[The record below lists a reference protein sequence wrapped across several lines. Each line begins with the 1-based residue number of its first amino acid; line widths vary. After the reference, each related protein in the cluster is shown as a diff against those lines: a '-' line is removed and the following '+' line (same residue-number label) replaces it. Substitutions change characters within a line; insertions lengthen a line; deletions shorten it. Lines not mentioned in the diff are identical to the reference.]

1 MEKLFYSISE
11 VEKKTDL
18 PQYVIRFWE
27 KEFKQLSPKRI
38 KNRRV
43 YRESDIEVILKI
55 KELLYKKGFT
65 IKGAK
70 KEFLGIKKNDDLEN
84 KKNDIENS
92 TSSSFKLLERY
103 SFNKPILKNSVTDFS
118 YLNKIIEKLDYI
130 EDVLTK

>member
-43 YRESDIEVILKI
+43 YRESDIEIILKI

-70 KEFLGIKKNDDLEN
+70 KEFSSFNKNEPVE
-84 KKNDIENS
+84 KTEIEIGNS
-92 TSSSFKLLERY
+92 ASSFKMLERF
-103 SFNKPILKNSVTDFS
+103 SFNKGTLKNTADFDIKN
-118 YLNKIIEKLDYI
+118 LIEKLNYI
-130 EDVLTK
+130 EFILTE

>member
-27 KEFKQLSPKRI
+27 KEFKQLSPKKI

-43 YRESDIEVILKI
+43 YRESDIEIILKI

-70 KEFLGIKKNDDLEN
+70 KEFSDIKKNNEVVEN
-84 KKNDIENS
+84 KENTS
-92 TSSSFKLLERY
+92 ENSSSFKLLERF
-103 SFNKPILKNSVTDFS
+103 SFDKSSLKNHNSDN
-118 YLNKIIEKLDYI
+118 LNIDNLIKKLEYI
-130 EDVLTK
+130 EFILTK

>member
-43 YRESDIEVILKI
+43 YRDSDIEIILKI

-70 KEFLGIKKNDDLEN
+70 KEFLTIKKNDINTETEITE
-84 KKNDIENS
+84 KDI
-92 TSSSFKLLERY
+92 SSFKLLERY
-103 SFNKPILKNSVTDFS
+103 SFNKKINKDPVNFDIKN
-118 YLNKIIEKLDYI
+118 LIEKLDYI
-130 EDVLTK
+130 ELVLTK

>member
-43 YRESDIEVILKI
+43 YRDSDIEIILKI

-70 KEFLGIKKNDDLEN
+70 KEFLTIKKNDINTDNETRE
-84 KKNDIENS
+84 KD
-92 TSSSFKLLERY
+92 TSSFKLLERY
-103 SFNKPILKNSVTDFS
+103 SFNKQTSKDSVNFDIKN
-118 YLNKIIEKLDYI
+118 LIEKLDYI
-130 EDVLTK
+130 ELVLTK

>member
-43 YRESDIEVILKI
+43 YRESDIEIILKI

-70 KEFLGIKKNDDLEN
+70 KEFSGIKKDEVIEEKKLDTEN
-84 KKNDIENS
+84 
-92 TSSSFKLLERY
+92 SSSFKLLERY
-103 SFNKPILKNSVTDFS
+103 SFKTLKDNDSSSLDINNFI
-118 YLNKIIEKLDYI
+118 KKLEYI
-130 EDVLTK
+130 EFVLTK